1 MSRSSA
7 IAYIVSFI
15 VLGII
20 LGVIF
25 SGFIAM
31 IASMGARVPYLE
43 GNTLQW
49 LHIPN
54 PDPTAGPTAFWGSL
68 PLCLGA
74 GFLCSFVL
82 TGCIALNREVCS

>member
-7 IAYIVSFI
+7 IGYVVAFI
-15 VLGII
+15 VLGSI

-25 SGFIAM
+25 SGFLAM
-31 IASMGARVPYLE
+31 LASAGIRVPYLE

-54 PDPTAGPTAFWGSL
+54 PDPTAGPRVFWQSL
-68 PLCLGA
+68 PLCLAA